1 MKEDLIAKY
10 PSPMPVAT
18 LRWEDDHLIIIDQ
31 RRLPEEL
38 VLMHLHTPED
48 AAYAIKTLAV
58 RGAPAIGAA
67 AAYGVCLAEPSAK
80 TYMAACTTVNVR
92 PTAVNLSWALRRMKA
107 VVEKNPSAT
116 PEKLRSLLIHE
127 ANFIADEDKRR
138 CRQMGI
144 YGAELIRD
152 GMTVHTHCNAGALA
166 TVDWG
171 TALGVVFMAKA
182 QGKNVQVIAD
192 ETRPLL
198 QGSRITAWECLQ
210 AGIPTTVI
218 CDDMAGLALKLGK
231 SDIIIVGA
239 DRVAANGDFANK
251 IGTYSLAILAKYHG
265 IPFYTAAPASTIDV
279 SKPDGNSIPIEERDP
294 DEIAMGFGKRTAPL
308 GADYWNPAFDVTPH
322 ELLSGII
329 TEAGVVY
336 PPFEDKLVKVVREFG
351 FPEP

>member
-10 PSPMPVAT
+10 PSPMPVPT
-18 LRWEDDHLIIIDQ
+18 LRWEYDHLIIIDQ

-38 VLMHLHTPED
+38 QVMHLHTPEET
-48 AAYAIKTLAV
+48 AFAIKTLAV

-67 AAYGVCLAEPSAK
+67 AAYGVCLAEPDAK
-80 TYMAACTTVNVR
+80 AYLAACTTVNVR

-107 VVEKNPSAT
+107 VVEKNPSAL

-127 ANFIADEDKRR
+127 ADFIAGEDRRR
-138 CRQMGI
+138 CRQMSL
-144 YGAELIRD
+144 YGADLIND

-166 TVDWG
+166 TVDFG
-171 TALGVVFMAKA
+171 TAVGVVFMAKA
-182 QGKNVQVIAD
+182 QGKQVKVIAD

-210 AGIPTTVI
+210 AGIPVTVI
-218 CDDMAGLALKLGK
+218 CDDMAGLALRLGK

-251 IGTYSLAILAKYHG
+251 IGTYSLAILAKHHG
-265 IPFYTAAPASTIDV
+265 IPFYTAAPASTIDIT
-279 SKPDGNSIPIEERDP
+279 KPNGDSIPIEERDP
-294 DEIAMGFGKRTAPL
+294 DEIALGFGKRTAPL

-322 ELLSGII
+322 DLLSGII
-329 TEAGVVY
+329 TEAGVIY
-336 PPFEDKLVKVVREFG
+336 PPFEDKLLKVVREFG
-351 FPEP
+351 LPEP